1 MAEALERL
9 AAVEQQVQALAG
21 LLDQSRGREDA
32 LQAEVRRLQQNEQTR
47 TVGGGSH
54 GPGTVDT
61 RSLGKPDT
69 FTGEERKF
77 HDWKTLVK
85 AYCSCLSH

>member
-9 AAVEQQVQALAG
+9 GAVEQQVQALAG
-21 LLDQSRGREDA
+21 LLEQSRGREDM
-32 LQAEVRRLQQNEQTR
+32 LQSELRRLREQHEQTR
-47 TVGGGSH
+47 PVGAVSH

-69 FTGEERKF
+69 FMGEERKF
-77 HDWKTLVK
+77 HDWKTL
-85 AYCSCLSH
+85 